1 MRIAAVLSLGAV
13 LAASSSALA
22 GPPPR
27 TARAQLPAA
36 LVPPMGRSVGSPTE
50 GHLVGGSHLP
60 TEPYLRVVPAYAQ
73 DNVRYGLG
81 ALVGMI
87 ERAGRRLARQFPG
100 AVLSVGDLS
109 RAGGGEI
116 ERHASHESGRD
127 ADIAFFVNDARGR
140 QIFADHFVPF
150 RADGTAPTWPG
161 AHFDDARNW
170 ALVTSV
176 LEDPVAHVSHIFV
189 SAPLRLRLLQY
200 AARIGAPEALRTQAA
215 FTMVQPHGSLPHD
228 DHFHVR
234 IACPGGMT
242 SCIENPIVHAR
253 RHAVGR
259 RHGQPRPDAHAPAA
273 SQHSAGHGAEP
284 RTGNASAPAQDQ
296 AAEAEP
302 ALTTEVSEATE

>member
-1 MRIAAVLSLGAV
+1 
-13 LAASSSALA
+13 
-22 GPPPR
+22 
-27 TARAQLPAA
+27 
-36 LVPPMGRSVGSPTE
+36 MGRSVGSPTE
-50 GHLVGGSHLP
+50 GHLVGGAHLS
-60 TEPYLRVVPAYAQ
+60 TSPYLRVVPVYAQ

-87 ERAGRRLARQFPG
+87 DRAGRRLARQFPG

-116 ERHASHESGRD
+116 DRHASHESGRD
-127 ADIAFFVNDARGR
+127 ADLAFFVTDARGR
-140 QIFADHFVPF
+140 QIFAEHFVPF

-170 ALVTSV
+170 ALVTAV

-200 AARIGAPEALRTQAA
+200 AARIGAPEALRTRAA

-234 IACPGGMT
+234 IACPEGMT
-242 SCIENPIVHAR
+242 SCVENPIVHAR
-253 RHAVGR
+253 RHAVPR
-259 RHGQPRPDAHAPAA
+259 RHGQARPDAHQPASGRHPA
-273 SQHSAGHGAEP
+273 EHGPEP
-284 RTGNASAPAQDQ
+284 RAGTVGAPAQDR
-296 AAEAEP
+296 ADETEP